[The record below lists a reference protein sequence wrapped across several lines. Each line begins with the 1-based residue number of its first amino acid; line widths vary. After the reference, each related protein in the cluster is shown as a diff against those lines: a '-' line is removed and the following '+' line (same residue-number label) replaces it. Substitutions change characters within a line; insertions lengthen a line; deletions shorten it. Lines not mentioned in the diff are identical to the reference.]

1 MKTIAI
7 VATGGTIAGT
17 GKKGKTAAY
26 HAGEIDIDSIIETI
40 PEINE
45 VAHIKEYQ
53 LMNIDSNEMT
63 HEKWLILKNNIEEI
77 LSDDTIDGAVVTHGT
92 DTCAYSAAALD
103 TMLIHPKVPVVLTGS
118 QLPAGE
124 EDSDAAHNIYDAFL
138 TACGAPAGVYLTFDG
153 RVIHGLWATK
163 IRTMGFDAFVSVNCP
178 YAGKIV
184 DGKLMMQETAKGK
197 AVAAATV
204 ESAVDVRLDS
214 KVAVFKL
221 IPGFDPVLLETVVDL
236 GYHGVVLEAYGCGG
250 ITNYRRN
257 LLPAIKK
264 MIHKGMVVAATTQSI
279 FDGCDLSQYEVGVR
293 ALKLGVIPAGNLTT
307 EALVVRTMIA
317 LGRWTDKK
325 DIEAFLRGDM
335 SPVDRSVPLKN
346 FIE

>member
-1 MKTIAI
+1 
-7 VATGGTIAGT
+7 
-17 GKKGKTAAY
+17 
-26 HAGEIDIDSIIETI
+26 
-40 PEINE
+40 
-45 VAHIKEYQ
+45 
-53 LMNIDSNEMT
+53 
-63 HEKWLILKNNIEEI
+63 
-77 LSDDTIDGAVVTHGT
+77 
-92 DTCAYSAAALD
+92 
-103 TMLIHPKVPVVLTGS
+103 
-118 QLPAGE
+118 
-124 EDSDAAHNIYDAFL
+124 
-138 TACGAPAGVYLTFDG
+138 
-153 RVIHGLWATK
+153 
-163 IRTMGFDAFVSVNCP
+163 MGFDAFVSVNCP

-184 DGKLMMQETAKGK
+184 DGKLMMQETAKEK

-257 LLPAIKK
+257 LLPAIEK

-293 ALKLGVIPAGNLTT
+293 ALKLGVIPAGDLTT

>member
-1 MKTIAI
+1 MIT
-7 VATGGTIAGT
+7 TGGTIASQEGEDGLEPKTT
-17 GKKGKTAAY
+17 GQQMLDLIPELQDLC
-26 HAGEIDIDSIIETI
+26 EIDCVDLLNLDSTNMQ
-40 PEINE
+40 PEE
-45 VAHIKEYQ
+45 WAVMAKAAFEG
-53 LMNIDSNEMT
+53 M
-63 HEKWLILKNNIEEI
+63 KNH
-77 LSDDTIDGAVVTHGT
+77 DGIVITHGT

-178 YAGKIV
+178 YAGKIA
-184 DGKLMMQETAKGK
+184 DGKLMMQETAKEK

-257 LLPAIKK
+257 LLPAIEK

-293 ALKLGVIPAGNLTT
+293 ALKLGVIPAGDLTT